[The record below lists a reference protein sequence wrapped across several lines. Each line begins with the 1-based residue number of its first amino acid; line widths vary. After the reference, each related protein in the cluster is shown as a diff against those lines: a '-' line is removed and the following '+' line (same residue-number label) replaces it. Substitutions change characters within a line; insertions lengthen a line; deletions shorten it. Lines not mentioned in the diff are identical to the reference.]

1 MSITNMTE
9 KELANMIDHTLLK
22 AYAKEED
29 FRKLCQEAADNH
41 FKMVAINSSAVK
53 TCKKYLEGTSVSVGA
68 AISFPL
74 GQTTIETK
82 VFETENAIQNGADEI
97 DYVVNI
103 VELKNRNY
111 SYIEDEMKQIVEVC
125 KKNHVTI
132 KVIFEN
138 CYLSREE
145 KVFLCHTALKV
156 RPDFIKTSTG
166 FGTGG
171 AAVADVMLMK
181 SIVGDHIKVKA
192 AGGIRD
198 LETALKMVEAG
209 AERIGTSSGVKI
221 MQEYCEFI
229 KKR

>member
-111 SYIEDEMKQIVEVC
+111 SYIDDEMKQIVEVC

-145 KVFLCHTALKV
+145 KVFLCHTALKA

-171 AAVADVMLMK
+171 ATVADVMLMK

>member
-1 MSITNMTE
+1 MTE

-29 FRKLCQEAADNH
+29 FRKLCQEAADHH

-145 KVFLCHTALKV
+145 KVFLCRTALKV

-171 AAVADVMLMK
+171 ATVADVMLMK